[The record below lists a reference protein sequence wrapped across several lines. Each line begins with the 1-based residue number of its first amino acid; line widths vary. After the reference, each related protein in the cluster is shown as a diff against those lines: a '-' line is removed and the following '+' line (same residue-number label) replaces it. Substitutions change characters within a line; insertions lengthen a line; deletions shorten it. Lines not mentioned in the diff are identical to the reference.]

1 MKRLTTLATVLVV
14 AVLICSAQQPIKRRF
29 GAPTFYGPVR
39 TVRIERAEITNQYSQ
54 LTEGPRTLLQ
64 TVTFNEDGTRKELI
78 VYRSDRAISGR
89 TIETFDPDG
98 RLLETKSFR
107 GNGDLG
113 NWMASVYDQSKRLIE
128 QITYRP
134 DGSISHR
141 TTFVYQDNKR
151 IHKSVAYDQNG
162 VIVGEVDG
170 VLDLKT
176 HRMQT
181 ITQNPAGVA
190 QRETA
195 FTDTSEGQV
204 YQEQTNGNPTRHL
217 LTRPLKTGGAE
228 IIDYDP
234 DGAVRTRQHV
244 KSEVDSYGNL
254 IRQVNLVAK
263 GDSGDFQPVFVIY
276 RTFEYYGTN

>member
-1 MKRLTTLATVLVV
+1 MKRLTTLATVLIV
-14 AVLICSAQQPIKRRF
+14 AVIACSAQQPIQRRF

-39 TVRIERAEITNQYSQ
+39 TVRIERAEITSQNGQ

-64 TVTFNEDGTRKELI
+64 TVAFNKDGTRKELT
-78 VYRSDRAISGR
+78 VYRSDGAISGR
-89 TIETFDPDG
+89 TIETFGPDG
-98 RLLETKSFR
+98 RLLETKTFR

-113 NWMASVYDQSKRLIE
+113 NWTARVYDENKKLIE

-134 DGSISHR
+134 DGSVSHR

-162 VIVGEVDG
+162 VIVSQVDG

-181 ITQNPAGVA
+181 ITQNPAGVV

-195 FTDTSEGQV
+195 FTDTSDGQV
-204 YQEQTNGNPTRHL
+204 YQEQTNGTPTRRS

-228 IIDYDP
+228 MIDYDQ
-234 DGAVRTRQHV
+234 DGVVRTRQRV
-244 KSEVDSYGNL
+244 KSEVDSYGNF
-254 IRQVNLVAK
+254 IKEVNLVAR
-263 GDSGDFQPVFVIY
+263 GDSGDFQPAGVIY
-276 RTFEYYGTN
+276 RTFEYYGKN

>member
-151 IHKSVAYDQNG
+151 
-162 VIVGEVDG
+162 
-170 VLDLKT
+170 
-176 HRMQT
+176 R
-181 ITQNPAGVA
+181 
-190 QRETA
+190 
-195 FTDTSEGQV
+195 

-234 DGAVRTRQHV
+234 DGGVRGRQRV

-263 GDSGDFQPVFVIY
+263 GDSGDFQPVVVIY
-276 RTFEYYGTN
+276 RTFEYYEKN